1 MNDSVMRH
9 TDSTHPIVV
18 TFNVGSATI
27 KMAAYDTAKAV
38 DSFPLAWSPLF
49 DININLKTKNK
60 VWHAMPQSLSDW
72 EPQDSLTD
80 TAVSLFT
87 RVKQA
92 FPARKIVCIH
102 RVVHGGKR
110 YHVPVV
116 INETVMAH

>member
-38 DSFPLAWSPLF
+38 DSSPLAWSPLF
-49 DININLKTKNK
+49 DVNINLKTKNK

-72 EPQDSLTD
+72 EPQESLTD
-80 TAVSLFT
+80 TAGKACLT
-87 RVKQA
+87 RVNRP
-92 FPARKIVCIH
+92 FP
-102 RVVHGGKR
+102 RVRLSVSTAWFM
-110 YHVPVV
+110 VANA
-116 INETVMAH
+116 IMFLW